1 MSPRLRVIY
10 LPLQAKQRFFTNGKQ
25 NRIEQAVK
33 PGVPQ
38 QLPVQLLSVAQRQ
51 QPPLP
56 QPNLP
61 ASALPSL
68 QPQELSP
75 LLKTE
80 NEENALSNR
89 GNNNKSNLN
98 QQQVLLS
105 SRKQPYQVCVVTG
118 QNAQLFTQ
126 PWSTDA
132 RRLLATVKWY
142 KSVLKRKGFT
152 SYQEKDN
159 NLNLNPIHT

>member
-105 SRKQPYQVCVVTG
+105 SRKQPYQVCVH
-118 QNAQLFTQ
+118 
-126 PWSTDA
+126 WSNMPNYL
-132 RRLLATVKWY
+132 RNPG
-142 KSVLKRKGFT
+142 VLMRGDSLPLSSGT
-152 SYQEKDN
+152 SRC
-159 NLNLNPIHT
+159 

>member
-1 MSPRLRVIY
+1 MANRTELNKWQY
-10 LPLQAKQRFFTNGKQ
+10 LLVQQL
-25 NRIEQAVK
+25 
-33 PGVPQ
+33 PQ
-38 QLPVQLLSVAQRQ
+38 QPVQLLSVAQRQ

-105 SRKQPYQVCVVTG
+105 SRKQPYQVCV
-118 QNAQLFTQ
+118 QWSNAQLFPQ

-132 RRLLATVKWY
+132 RRPLATVKWY

-152 SYQEKDN
+152 SNQEKDEK
-159 NLNLNPIHT
+159 LNLNFWPIHT

>member
-1 MSPRLRVIY
+1 MSLRLRVINLPSRLNKVFLQMANRTELSKWSY
-10 LPLQAKQRFFTNGKQ
+10 LLVQQL
-25 NRIEQAVK
+25 
-33 PGVPQ
+33 PQ
-38 QLPVQLLSVAQRQ
+38 QPVQLLSVAQRQ

-118 QNAQLFTQ
+118 QMPNYF
-126 PWSTDA
+126 
-132 RRLLATVKWY
+132 R
-142 KSVLKRKGFT
+142 
-152 SYQEKDN
+152 
-159 NLNLNPIHT
+159 NP

>member
-1 MSPRLRVIY
+1 MANRTELSEWSY
-10 LPLQAKQRFFTNGKQ
+10 LLVYQL
-25 NRIEQAVK
+25 
-33 PGVPQ
+33 PQ
-38 QLPVQLLSVAQRQ
+38 QPVQLLSVAQRQ

-118 QNAQLFTQ
+118 QMPNYF
-126 PWSTDA
+126 
-132 RRLLATVKWY
+132 R
-142 KSVLKRKGFT
+142 
-152 SYQEKDN
+152 
-159 NLNLNPIHT
+159 NPGVVMRGHCQVVQVGAKKERIDFLPRER